1 MSLANAQIETAIGA
15 CHVLQYRVDNVNMHI
30 GELARSANVN
40 VQTIRFYERQSLLPR
55 PLRSAA
61 GYRVYDARDL
71 ERVLFIKR
79 NQELGFTL
87 AEINE
92 LLNIHTTFA
101 KIRRPLRRN
110 TKEVQAII
118 AMGHHRLKTINQK
131 IRLLHDMRRNLTDV
145 VQHLESASI
154 ASCPVAEP
162 RRQSGSKKP

>member
-1 MSLANAQIETAIGA
+1 
-15 CHVLQYRVDNVNMHI
+15 MHI

-61 GYRVYDARDL
+61 GYRVYGAGDL

-92 LLNIHTTFA
+92 LLNIHASFA
-101 KIRRPLRRN
+101 KMRRPLRRN

-118 AMGHHRLKTINQK
+118 AMGYHRLKTINQK
-131 IRLLHDMRRNLTDV
+131 IRLLHDVRRNLIAV
-145 VQHLESASI
+145 VQHLEGASI
-154 ASCPVAEP
+154 VSCPVAESP
-162 RRQSGSKKP
+162 RKTRSKNRKILFDLIYKYKV